1 MLNTCSHEATQRKS
15 SDRAGEAFL
24 AVRESRFLGKSH
36 GKHDRRHKTTYNSA
50 TSTSA
55 PQHSQ
60 ITSSTAARQHD
71 SIGGFLCRHRLWLV
85 VPSTAAR
92 GVLCYDMCPLV
103 FSWCEQH
110 RHRSSHFSDDRTH
123 SNRSPLSQPAT
134 TSWFAIETRLFT
146 CLHHFR
152 CNSPVLRQYSS
163 TYFSPGTHTK

>member
-1 MLNTCSHEATQRKS
+1 M
-15 SDRAGEAFL
+15 
-24 AVRESRFLGKSH
+24 
-36 GKHDRRHKTTYNSA
+36 
-50 TSTSA
+50 
-55 PQHSQ
+55 
-60 ITSSTAARQHD
+60 
-71 SIGGFLCRHRLWLV
+71 WLV

-134 TSWFAIETRLFT
+134 TSWFAIETPFFT

-152 CNSPVLRQYSS
+152 CNSPVLQRTVVHTFLPELTPNSNDTRTSS
-163 TYFSPGTHTK
+163 LRNLATYVPTYLCELFRGPPPNNSYPPSPGTAKTQHPIPPFTGEGRGW